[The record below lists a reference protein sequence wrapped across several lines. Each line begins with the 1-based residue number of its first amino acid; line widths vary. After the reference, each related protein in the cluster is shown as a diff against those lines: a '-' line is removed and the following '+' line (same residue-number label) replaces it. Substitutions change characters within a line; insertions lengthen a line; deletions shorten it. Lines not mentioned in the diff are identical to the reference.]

1 MKICILGDAASI
13 HIRRMAQGLAG
24 RKNIVRVVSHK
35 VADIPGVTV
44 ERFTVPAAGWRYPAR
59 WHQRRS
65 MFLRRLLREHDIVHV
80 HFLNDWGLTPTSV
93 AAGRLV
99 VSPWGSDIVKP
110 PDMDAYPEDLVR
122 IRRDLLLMAQQ
133 IIVHGRDFAQTVAAF
148 AGLPVERIMTV
159 PLGIDLDLFQPR
171 TPAYANRKENL
182 CDSLPETSPAP
193 IVGFFKGFKAVYGP
207 TVWIQAMPRVL
218 SRLPDARFELV
229 GRGPLL
235 ETCQA
240 MAQELGVAHATTWLD
255 VHPHEEIPKRIGRWS
270 LSVIPS
276 FHESFCVAALE
287 SSAMEVPVVAS
298 RAGGL
303 IETVRDGVTGLL
315 VPPGDP
321 EALADAVVKLLG
333 DSSLRRKM
341 GMEGRKL
348 VMREYESSNCLDRL
362 LDAYQSLCDGRG
374 TQRSS
379 LRYPR
384 SDVRPSSSDLQPS
397 TSNLQPPSVLMI
409 AAAFPPTGGPGV
421 QRTAKFAKYLPQF
434 GWTPRIWTV
443 NGPKGL
449 NGLPRDLS
457 LVADLPPDCIVHSA
471 NKTGSRALT
480 RVIGRL
486 HQHLRQRPFPDDCS
500 SWALHSV
507 KPLVQVIE
515 QDRIDVMYSTFSPAS
530 NHLLALELKRRT
542 GLPWVADFR
551 DLWTDD
557 YRYCETSAARRLAE
571 RRLEQEILEAAD
583 VVIGVT
589 ERQTAILADH
599 VPTARDK
606 FVTITNGFDPAD
618 FPSTWN
624 GREPSSE
631 PMGCEARLTLAHV
644 GRFDRWRAVDA
655 WYAGLRRF
663 VEHIGPDRD
672 RFVLHIVGH
681 ANETTRRRL
690 CETGARCEFT
700 GYVSHTEAVRRMRG
714 ASALLLSVPDGPNA
728 DTVIPAKLFEYLAS
742 GRPIL
747 VVGPEGGECERLAQG
762 CHAGLSA
769 PFDAGAIAHALEKLF
784 QAWSSG
790 CPVAGCHPTHL
801 EPYSRIELTRAL
813 ASILDQLVIGDV
825 RDDTPV
831 GLPVEVATG

>member
-13 HIRRMAQGLAG
+13 HVRRMAEGLAV

-35 VADIPGVTV
+35 VADISGVTV
-44 ERFTVPAAGWRYPAR
+44 ERFTVPAPGWRYPAR

-65 MFLRRLLREHDIVHV
+65 MVLRRLLREHDIVHV
-80 HFLNDWGLTPTSV
+80 HFLNDWGLTSTSA

-110 PDMDAYPEDLVR
+110 PDLDAYPDQLVR
-122 IRRDLLLMAQQ
+122 IRRNLLHMARRV
-133 IIVHGRDFAQTVAAF
+133 IVHGRAFAQTVAAF
-148 AGLPVERIMTV
+148 ADLPVERIMTV
-159 PLGIDLDLFQPR
+159 PLGIDLDLFRPR
-171 TPAYANRKENL
+171 TPIE
-182 CDSLPETSPAP
+182 SSAP

-255 VHPHEEIPKRIGRWS
+255 VHPHEEIPERIGRWS

-321 EALADAVVKLLG
+321 DALADAVVRLLG

-341 GMEGRKL
+341 GTEGRRL
-348 VMREYESSNCLDRL
+348 VRREYESSNCLDRL
-362 LDAYQSLCDGRG
+362 LDAYQSLCDERG
-374 TQRSS
+374 AQKSSRGVQRSS
-379 LRYPR
+379 LRYPG
-384 SDVRPSSSDLQPS
+384 SDLQPS
-397 TSNLQPPSVLMI
+397 TFNLRPLTSDLRPSTFDLRLPRVLMI

-421 QRTAKFAKYLPQF
+421 QRTAKFAKYLSQF
-434 GWTPRIWTV
+434 GWTPRIWTA
-443 NGPKGL
+443 NAPKGL

-471 NKTGSRALT
+471 NKTEPRALA
-480 RVIGRL
+480 RAIGRL
-486 HQHLRQRPFPDDCS
+486 HQRLRQRPFPDDCS
-500 SWALHSV
+500 SWARHSV
-507 KPLVQVIE
+507 KPLAHVIE
-515 QDRIDVMYSTFSPAS
+515 QDRIDVIYSTFSPAS

-557 YRYCETSAARRLAE
+557 YRYRETSPARRLAE
-571 RRLEQEILEAAD
+571 RRLEQEILETAD

-618 FPSTWN
+618 FPSTWS
-624 GREPSSE
+624 GRGESSE
-631 PMGCEARLTLAHV
+631 PIGRDARFTLAHV
-644 GRFDRWRAVDA
+644 GRFDRWRAIDA
-655 WYAGLRRF
+655 WYGGLRRF
-663 VEHIGPDRD
+663 VEQIGPDRD

-681 ANETTRRRL
+681 VNETTRRRL

-700 GYVSHTEAVRRMRG
+700 GYVSHTEAVRRMCD

-728 DTVIPAKLFEYLAS
+728 DSVIPAKLFEYLAS

-769 PFDAGAIAHALEKLF
+769 PFDAGAIARALEKLF
-784 QAWSSG
+784 QAWNSG
-790 CPVAGCHPTHL
+790 CSVAGCDPTDL

-813 ASILDQLVIGDV
+813 ASILDQQVFGDV
-825 RDDTPV
+825 RDDTPADQ
-831 GLPVEVATG
+831 PVEVATG